1 MSLKDNFNQALKELL
16 KNEGL
21 VGDGLKGSGSKK
33 EADRFKDTVPESL
46 AGESLAPSEG
56 YAPDSDMQDGYN
68 APDPFG
74 APSAPEGYATGISDR
89 MSDRTN
95 SPEPSAED
103 FIQSVHNRNSPDPFA
118 DFDDTNT
125 DASSEPVRPS
135 RTERPER
142 FEYTT
147 SEQPSENA
155 RQRGYGSGN
164 GYNASGGGEQRAD
177 SGQTFPRTG
186 GSYGGRPYG
195 ESSYG
200 GRPYG
205 GGYAPSG
212 NGFRGG
218 RPPENPYYETEET
231 TIISRNTR
239 INGDVSSFANI
250 TVEGSVQ
257 GDIKLTK
264 NINVSGKVVGN
275 IECNNAV
282 MAGAQMQ
289 GSIASKGQVQM
300 DHDSVLLGNI
310 ATQYLDLNGRIKGSV
325 DVGGKAEFKN
335 DAVIVGDIT
344 ASTISVIDGAVI
356 KGYVN
361 TTFMQESTSNVFPEA
376 ITVGEA

>member
-21 VGDGLKGSGSKK
+21 VGDGLKGSGNKD
-33 EADRFKDTVPESL
+33 ADKFRDAVPESSG
-46 AGESLAPSEG
+46 GESLTPGGPVFSPEETYG
-56 YAPDSDMQDGYN
+56 
-68 APDPFG
+68 
-74 APSAPEGYATGISDR
+74 APEGYATGISDR
-89 MSDRTN
+89 LSEPSRQAE
-95 SPEPSAED
+95 SPEPSPED

-118 DFDDTNT
+118 DFD
-125 DASSEPVRPS
+125 EPVTEATEPARGE
-135 RTERPER
+135 RTQRPER

-147 SEQPSENA
+147 SEQPGKAAPGNE
-155 RQRGYGSGN
+155 YGSAGN
-164 GYNASGGGEQRAD
+164 SGGGYDNSAYGNAAYGSSPRGD
-177 SGQTFPRTG
+177 SGQTYPKTG
-186 GSYGGRPYG
+186 GAYGGRPYG

-200 GRPYG
+200 NRPYG
-205 GGYAPSG
+205 GGYAPGAGSS
-212 NGFRGG
+212 FRGG

-361 TTFMQESTSNVFPEA
+361 TTFMQESTANVFPEA
-376 ITVGEA
+376 ITVGE

>member
-1 MSLKDNFNQALKELL
+1 MSLKDNFNQALRELL
-16 KNEGL
+16 KNEGM
-21 VGDGLKGSGSKK
+21 VGEGLKNAPGNKT
-33 EADRFKDTVPESL
+33 EADKFRDNVP
-46 AGESLAPSEG
+46 
-56 YAPDSDMQDGYN
+56 DMQGEDLTPSSSGYS
-68 APDPFG
+68 G
-74 APSAPEGYATGISDR
+74 EYTAPEGYATGYSE
-89 MSDRTN
+89 SPAPEQ
-95 SPEPSAED
+95 PEPSAED
-103 FIQSVHNRNSPDPFA
+103 FIKSVHNRNSPDPFA
-118 DFDDTNT
+118 DFDDTPGEDTAT
-125 DASSEPVRPS
+125 DSNRRDADRS
-135 RTERPER
+135 RPER

-147 SEQPSENA
+147 SEQNGGRYSQTEPAGRNS
-155 RQRGYGSGN
+155 RGSDDYGDRRG
-164 GYNASGGGEQRAD
+164 D
-177 SGQTFPRTG
+177 SGQSYPRTS

-205 GGYAPSG
+205 GFSPTGGGAG
-212 NGFRGG
+212 AGGGGFRGG

-239 INGDVSSFANI
+239 INGDISSFANI
-250 TVEGSVQ
+250 NVDGSVQ

-264 NINVSGKVVGN
+264 NISVSGKVVGN

-289 GSIASKGQVQM
+289 GSISSKGQVQM

>member
-21 VGDGLKGSGSKK
+21 VGDGLKGSGNKD
-33 EADRFKDTVPESL
+33 ADRFRDAVPESSG
-46 AGESLAPSEG
+46 GESLT
-56 YAPDSDMQDGYN
+56 PDSEFTPEEAYG
-68 APDPFG
+68 
-74 APSAPEGYATGISDR
+74 APEGYATGISDR
-89 MSDRTN
+89 LSDSPRQAD
-95 SPEPSAED
+95 SPEPSPED

-118 DFDDTNT
+118 DFDEPPTEP
-125 DASSEPVRPS
+125 AEQSRSE
-135 RTERPER
+135 RTRRPER

-147 SEQPSENA
+147 SEQPGRAAAGND
-155 RQRGYGSGN
+155 YGNVGS
-164 GYNASGGGEQRAD
+164 AGGGYESNAASYRGSPRGD
-177 SGQTFPRTG
+177 SGQTYPGTG
-186 GSYGGRPYG
+186 GAYGGRPYG

-200 GRPYG
+200 NRPYG
-205 GGYAPSG
+205 GVYPPGAG
-212 NGFRGG
+212 GGFRGG

-376 ITVGEA
+376 ITVGE